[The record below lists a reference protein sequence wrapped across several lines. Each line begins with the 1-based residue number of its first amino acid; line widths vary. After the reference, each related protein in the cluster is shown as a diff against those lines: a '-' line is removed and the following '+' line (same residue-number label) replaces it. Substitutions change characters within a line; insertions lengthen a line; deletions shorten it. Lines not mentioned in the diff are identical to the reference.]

1 MNTKSKRL
9 HFIFIIYWFLLTY
22 IIVALIWWFIALNRQ
37 NQQMTALELQQL
49 DYHNPGFDK
58 TNIKIKD
65 GEKRKTMQYLGEGAI
80 FFLLIVAGAVYVFRI
95 ARKQLKQSQ
104 EQQNFMMAITHEL
117 KTPIA
122 ITKLNLETLQKRKL
136 DEPQQQR
143 LIQNTLQEANR
154 LNSLCNNLLLSSQ
167 MEAGGYIITFEETDL
182 SQLVNDCINDF
193 IIRFP
198 QRIFHAN
205 ITDGLFVRGD
215 CLLLQMAINNLIDN
229 AIRYSSKETK
239 IEVVLTDTVQPRIQL
254 QIKDEGI
261 GIAEGEK
268 QSIFNKFYRVG
279 NTATKESKGTG
290 IGLYLTK
297 KIIRQ
302 HKGIILVKNNLPK
315 GSIFIIEIKKMI
327 S

>member
-49 DYHNPGFDK
+49 DSHNPGFDK
-58 TNIKIKD
+58 TNTKIKD

-143 LIQNTLQEANR
+143 LIQNKSLNR
-154 LNSLCNNLLLSSQ
+154 KNTNSQN
-167 MEAGGYIITFEETDL
+167 
-182 SQLVNDCINDF
+182 
-193 IIRFP
+193 
-198 QRIFHAN
+198 
-205 ITDGLFVRGD
+205 
-215 CLLLQMAINNLIDN
+215 
-229 AIRYSSKETK
+229 
-239 IEVVLTDTVQPRIQL
+239 
-254 QIKDEGI
+254 
-261 GIAEGEK
+261 
-268 QSIFNKFYRVG
+268 
-279 NTATKESKGTG
+279 
-290 IGLYLTK
+290 
-297 KIIRQ
+297 
-302 HKGIILVKNNLPK
+302 
-315 GSIFIIEIKKMI
+315 
-327 S
+327 